1 MGSWSYI
8 SCFFKITLW
17 KADGIIYIYDL
28 ANYKS
33 FEYIP
38 NYIQKVST
46 DVKKYD
52 KEERVVTEEEGKK
65 LAQKY
70 NMNFFETSCLRKQNV
85 NEVFYFLVSEILKND
100 IINKSKDNKILWTID
115 NKQDANN
122 GCW

>member
-1 MGSWSYI
+1 MFRDFSKSL
-8 SCFFKITLW
+8 CEM
-17 KADGIIYIYDL
+17 ADGIIYIYDVT
-28 ANYKS
+28 NYKS

-46 DVKKYD
+46 DVKKCD

-70 NMNFFETSCLRKQNV
+70 NMNFFETSYLRKQNV